1 MAPCK
6 GIRVPGEKDCANA
19 TNIIK
24 PPPTLK
30 IDVNKDVTKVK
41 AAKKLINSMVIEE
54 CVLTIKELRLAHD
67 KYRSADKYINFR

>member
-30 IDVNKDVTKVK
+30 MDVNKDVTKDK
-41 AAKKLINSMVIEE
+41 AAKKVINSMVI
-54 CVLTIKELRLAHD
+54 
-67 KYRSADKYINFR
+67 